1 MLLKGIFFLTDG
13 LLYFCRMKFI
23 DTHTHLYLEEFDSDR
38 SEMIR
43 RAVNAGVPYMILP
56 DIDSQNT
63 QSLLD
68 TCRLY
73 PQNCFPM
80 AGLHPTSVKENYNNE
95 VELIR
100 NRLKTGTYFAVGEI
114 GIDLFWDKTFY
125 VQQCDAF
132 RQQMC
137 LALQYDLPVAIHS
150 RNSINEIMN
159 IISEKEFQDIKGVF
173 HCFPGNIQQADALI
187 KIGYKLGIGGVV
199 TYKNA
204 GMAKVVK
211 SFGLEHIVL
220 ETDAPFLP
228 PVPLRGKRNESAY
241 VVTIAEFI
249 ASLLE
254 CSVEKVAEITTRN
267 ALELFK
273 IPVT

>member
-1 MLLKGIFFLTDG
+1 
-13 LLYFCRMKFI
+13 MKFI

-43 RAVNAGVPYMILP
+43 RAVNSGVPYMILP
-56 DIDSQNT
+56 DIDSQSVK
-63 QSLLD
+63 QLSEA
-68 TCRLY
+68 CRLY

-80 AGLHPTSVKENYNNE
+80 AGLHPTSVKENYNDE
-95 VELIR
+95 IELIR
-100 NRLKTGTYFAVGEI
+100 NRLKNETFFAVGEV

-125 VQQCDAF
+125 DQQCDAF
-132 RQQMC
+132 RQQLR
-137 LALQYDLPVAIHS
+137 LALQYDLPIAIHS
-150 RNSINEIMN
+150 RNSLNETIG

-173 HCFPGNIQQADALI
+173 HCYPGNVQQAEILI
-187 KIGYKLGIGGVV
+187 KKGYILGIGGVV
-199 TYKNA
+199 TYKNS

-211 SFGLEHIVL
+211 TFGLDHIVL

-228 PVPLRGKRNESAY
+228 PVPFRGQRNESAY
-241 VVTIAEFI
+241 ILTIAEFI

-273 IPVT
+273 LPVT